1 MEGVQGMLS
10 ESLPTC
16 PDCGARMTKDG
27 LSLYCPYCNENYSEE
42 AVI

>member
-1 MEGVQGMLS
+1 MS
-10 ESLPTC
+10 ESPTC

-27 LSLYCPYCNENYSEE
+27 LSLYCPYCDLYISE